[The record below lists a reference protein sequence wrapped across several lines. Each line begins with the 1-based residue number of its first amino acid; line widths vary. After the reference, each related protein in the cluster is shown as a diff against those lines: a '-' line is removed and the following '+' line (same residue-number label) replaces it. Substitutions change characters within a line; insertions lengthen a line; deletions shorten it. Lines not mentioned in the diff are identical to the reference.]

1 VIGFAEIADYDQRS
15 PEHQARVSRDPK
27 DFAILKS
34 GPPAL
39 LNGADIVPDDFPG
52 KVTWQLFI
60 EQDAHQRSKPRE
72 RSQEP

>member
-1 VIGFAEIADYDQRS
+1 LLKLQIAVS
-15 PEHQARVSRDPK
+15 GHQNFKTRVSGNSK
-27 DFAILKS
+27 KLATLKA

-39 LNGADIVPDDFPG
+39 LNSTDIMRGDFPG
-52 KVTWQLFI
+52 QVTRQLFI

>member
-1 VIGFAEIADYDQRS
+1 LLKLQVAISG
-15 PEHQARVSRDPK
+15 HQNIKARVSRDPK
-27 DFAILKS
+27 ELAILKS

-39 LNGADIVPDDFPG
+39 LNGASIVPDDLLG

-60 EQDAHQRSKPRE
+60 EQNAHQRSKPRE